1 MSPER
6 VGRRVS
12 RVSPVWSGALLVGS
26 GSGVPVGEEGGRD
39 KARTQGA
46 GPRDAAEGAG
56 PGQAARATG
65 PCDRR
70 LCRTPCGE
78 PGDG

>member
-46 GPRDAAEGAG
+46 GP
-56 PGQAARATG
+56 GQAARATG